1 MRVQNVH
8 RGVGR
13 CLISGGGANFLSVTL
28 HACFEFIEHNINH
41 KKYAQSAETMHWN
54 IAFHRN
60 KIPKVAIFNIG
71 GGGLIEILGAAP
83 LPDPTPL
90 VHCNPSGHAG
100 LESVLTSHPPP
111 HFLFHLSPVPPSFL
125 PI

>member
-1 MRVQNVH
+1 M
-8 RGVGR
+8 
-13 CLISGGGANFLSVTL
+13 TL

-60 KIPKVAIFNIG
+60 KIPLLFSILG
-71 GGGLIEILGAAP
+71 GGGGAIEILGAAP

-90 VHCNPSGHAG
+90 VHCNPIGHAG
-100 LESVLTSHPPP
+100 LESVLINHHPSFP
-111 HFLFHLSPVPPSFL
+111 LSSLQYLPPSCL
-125 PI
+125 